1 MTAPD
6 SGELTPAAVR
16 AMLAI
21 KEGKQP
27 QRSEILAIRRARDLG
42 LVIPT
47 GGTAA
52 APDTWVLTMTGD
64 LVVQAYKI
72 GRSRWGA
79 R

>member
-1 MTAPD
+1 MIRSADLTAP
-6 SGELTPAAVR
+6 AVS

-21 KEGKQP
+21 KAGRQP
-27 QRSEILAIRRARDLG
+27 KRSEILAIRRARDLG
-42 LVIPT
+42 LVIPQ

-52 APDTWVLTMTGD
+52 APDTWALTATGD
-64 LVVQAYKI
+64 LVLQAYAI